1 MLKRL
6 GAIVVVGGVMAWWIL
21 AWRSPSEPAV
31 ESVREAVLAEP
42 SEPEPTAVEP
52 TPRVEAVAPA
62 AEGPPDAAA
71 WPPPILPLLSRPGE
85 PTGRLTG
92 YVFDPRGA
100 LVPGF
105 WIEFQH
111 PRRHGSGAKTDA
123 NGAYKIELAADTWTV
138 RGHTSDRGGRVTG
151 GTGYGEVEVVVD
163 RTTTFNIQLAGDATI
178 TGNAYLDSEEE
189 RNNVVN
195 VRLLEA
201 GTRRVIGWC
210 KTSGA
215 DPFEHDAP
223 EERPPLAERTAAQ
236 RPGYFAFH
244 GLAHGHYVLSI
255 RPAWQ
260 LSPEIEPYFTYQE
273 RPIELDGDLELPT
286 MTFSPNDF
294 GLRFRKEE
302 KAK

>member
-6 GAIVVVGGVMAWWIL
+6 GAIAFIGIVAWWIL
-21 AWRSPSEPAV
+21 SWGWPSSPPIETVDVGGGARGLDAPAII
-31 ESVREAVLAEP
+31 A
-42 SEPEPTAVEP
+42 EP
-52 TPRVEAVAPA
+52 TPRVEAEAPA
-62 AEGPPDAAA
+62 AAGSPDAPA

-92 YVFDPRGA
+92 YVFDVRGA
-100 LVPGF
+100 PVPGF
-105 WIEFQH
+105 WINFQH
-111 PRRHGSGAKTDA
+111 PRRHGAGAHSDK
-123 NGAYKIELAADTWTV
+123 NGLYQLELAADTWA
-138 RGHTSDRGGRVTG
+138 VTG
-151 GTGYGEVEVVVD
+151 QITSRNGVASGGTSFGEVEVIAE
-163 RTTTFNIQLAGDATI
+163 RTTTFNLHLAGDAKLV
-178 TGNAYLDSEEE
+178 GNAYLDSDEE

-201 GTRRVIGWC
+201 GSRGIVGWC

-215 DPFEHDAP
+215 DPLEHDAP
-223 EERPPLAERTAAQ
+223 EDRPALAERPIAK

-244 GLAHGHYVLSI
+244 GLAHGHYILSI

-294 GLRFRKEE
+294 GLRFRKDESS
-302 KAK
+302 K